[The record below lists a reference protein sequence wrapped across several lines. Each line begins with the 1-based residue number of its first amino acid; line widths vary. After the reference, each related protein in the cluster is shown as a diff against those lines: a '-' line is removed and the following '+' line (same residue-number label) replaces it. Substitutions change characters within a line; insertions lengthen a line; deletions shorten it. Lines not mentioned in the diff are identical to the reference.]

1 MRVLGV
7 KKAHLS
13 KRGYIMGSSTLIAL
27 IIANEIIREGVSRIL
42 SDRNFK
48 VIASVPFL
56 HDLSAGDAEE
66 LDIVV
71 MALGPNDNVA
81 HASAELANACPQ
93 ARRVLTATDFR
104 FDDMI
109 LACEHAIDGL
119 ILSGASSEQFAGF
132 LRLVALG
139 ERVLPGKVADYL
151 CGRELVEQPAS
162 VSLVQAASGLSHRE
176 IDILSHLVDGDAN
189 KVIARRLN
197 ITEATVKVHVKTIL
211 RKLQLANRTQAA
223 IWATRNRVSGAAI
236 RTGENLA
243 CA

>member
-1 MRVLGV
+1 M
-7 KKAHLS
+7 AF
-13 KRGYIMGSSTLIAL
+13 STPIGLIVE
-27 IIANEIIREGVSRIL
+27 NEIIREGISRIL
-42 SDRNFK
+42 IDRNFEI
-48 VIASVPFL
+48 VVSVSSIA
-56 HDLSAGDAEE
+56 E
-66 LDIVV
+66 LRAHSQPGLEIVV
-71 MALGPNDNVA
+71 MALGSADLVA
-81 HASAELANACPQ
+81 DAAAELAAACPE
-93 ARRVLTATDFR
+93 ARRVLTATDFQ

-109 LACEHAIDGL
+109 QAYGHGIDGL
-119 ILSGASSEQFAGF
+119 ILSGASSDQFAGA

-151 CGRELVEQPAS
+151 SGRTIAERPLAGS
-162 VSLVQAASGLSHRE
+162 RVQASSGLSHRE

-223 IWATRNRVSGAAI
+223 IWAARNQVGGATV
-236 RTGENLA
+236 RSSESLA